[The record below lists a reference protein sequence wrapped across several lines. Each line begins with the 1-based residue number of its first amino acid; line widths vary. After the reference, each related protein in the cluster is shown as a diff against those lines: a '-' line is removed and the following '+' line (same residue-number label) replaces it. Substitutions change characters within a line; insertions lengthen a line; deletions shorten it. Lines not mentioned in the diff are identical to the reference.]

1 MKKNEV
7 KKNKPFHSEQAIRKW
22 RWISLTSNNT
32 KNQQRQNK
40 NMKKAKFDREE
51 FGFGHDLSPD
61 DLETVGQNNAAKN
74 NIKREPN
81 HPVNNDKK

>member
-1 MKKNEV
+1 M
-7 KKNKPFHSEQAIRKW
+7 
-22 RWISLTSNNT
+22 TSDKT

-61 DLETVGQNNAAKN
+61 DLDKVGQNKAAKN
-74 NIKREPN
+74 NIKHEPN